1 MAILCQ
7 HISTE
12 AHNMVLLLAWYHS
25 WYKKHVRT
33 SGTSENRDQ
42 HTFFLPVDATKSWGF
57 KQSYKIEIQH
67 ILYTTDV
74 SSSHNGSQK
83 SALYE
88 KKKKGRKKKWVLQD
102 RKMEQPQ
109 RAAARDLSG
118 KTRLAAHSPWNLTAD
133 TGCMI
138 GGGGTYSPLYHIW
151 DKVGAQKLL
160 LKSTTTEILNQQ

>member
-1 MAILCQ
+1 
-7 HISTE
+7 
-12 AHNMVLLLAWYHS
+12 MVLLLAWYHS

-88 KKKKGRKKKWVLQD
+88 KKKRKKKELSSVRQED
-102 RKMEQPQ
+102 
-109 RAAARDLSG
+109 RAA
-118 KTRLAAHSPWNLTAD
+118 TAS
-133 TGCMI
+133 C
-138 GGGGTYSPLYHIW
+138 SQRSVW
-151 DKVGAQKLL
+151 K
-160 LKSTTTEILNQQ
+160 N